1 MTSPAG
7 TREARHE
14 LYKAVAIVHEQHC
27 TQSEEK
33 GMAHNSIGRCGICLD
48 DFQEPR
54 ALPCLHSF
62 CTACLEGL
70 CRQEQTRCPECRK
83 AFVVPS
89 DGVQG
94 FPINFYLLARN
105 NPSQSMAQ
113 DFLKCSTC
121 ESNSV
126 VYLRQDTLQLM
137 CETCREQDTSESST
151 RSLSADLQENPVC
164 AKHSKRITSYCSP
177 CRVLLCSCC
186 ALEAHGDHSRLDINQ
201 MAENPRQNLIKEIDE
216 TRKKR
221 LQVLDCVRSTTLVE
235 QRLEQAREKARD
247 SVRQVFAQM
256 AQETERYKQALLL
269 EMEAGFS
276 RKLSALQEG
285 KKEGESLLERA
296 SRLCS
301 DAEQFLADSRALK
314 LLTCGNDHL
323 DVHCLRHQLEVAHHT
338 LRDIESTAF
347 GQGGATFVKHL
358 EDMVDRLQ
366 QECLDSLLSTTQ
378 AYAPNCSLSALPH
391 GALLPHKEYSV
402 VLSCF
407 SGLNTPVIADQMPLT
422 VHLYHDSGKEGVVS
436 AIVKKSQMVPDH
448 DISFYFPT
456 NGMYQL
462 HVKVNGKHVKG
473 SPSVFQV
480 TSSCSQVSRL
490 HRIISAPPIPSTYA
504 TLALSRAGDIAAS
517 NKTRKSVD
525 LFDRDGHFVR
535 RLGQG
540 KLGEVGNGLTF
551 DLYGNILVT
560 DKGNRC
566 IRKFTTSGHYLG
578 KFGSYGSKAGHL
590 INPSGLAC
598 HIDGTLYV
606 TDVARDRIF
615 VYSADGKL
623 VREIGSYGNG
633 PLHFQQ
639 PSSVA
644 VGLNGHIFVAD
655 QGNNRIQVISQ
666 EGEFLHEIAKISSG
680 QEAVKHPTHV
690 SVTDEGIVLVSE
702 EEAGRIQLF
711 MTDGGFVRCLDG
723 RSGFAIPS
731 HPCATVATEDHKL
744 FVISSSQMGI
754 RVFV

>member
-1 MTSPAG
+1 MTSRAG
-7 TREARHE
+7 TRQARHARD
-14 LYKAVAIVHEQHC
+14 LYKAVVHEQHC
-27 TQSEEK
+27 TESEEK
-33 GMAHNSIGRCGICLD
+33 GMAHISIGRCGICLD

-83 AFVVPS
+83 TFVIPS

-94 FPINFYLLARN
+94 FPINFYLLARSHT
-105 NPSQSMAQ
+105 SQSTAQ
-113 DFLKCSTC
+113 DVLKCSTC
-121 ESNSV
+121 ESHSV

-137 CETCREQDTSESST
+137 CETCREQDSSESST
-151 RSLSADLQENPVC
+151 LSLSADLQEDPMC

-186 ALEAHGDHSRLDINQ
+186 ALEAHGDHSRVDIDQ
-201 MAENPRQNLIKEIDE
+201 MAENPRRHLINEIDE

-221 LQVLDCVRSTTLVE
+221 LQVLDCVRTAALVE
-235 QRLEQAREKARD
+235 ERLEQARENARD
-247 SVRQVFAQM
+247 SVRQAFAQM
-256 AQETERYKQALLL
+256 AQVTERYKQGLLR
-269 EMEAGFS
+269 EMEASFS

-301 DAEQFLADSRALK
+301 DAEKCLADSQALK

-323 DVHCLRHQLEVAHHT
+323 DVHCLRHQLEVARDT
-338 LRDIESTAF
+338 LGDIESTAT
-347 GQGGATFVKHL
+347 GQGGAVFVKHL
-358 EDMVDRLQ
+358 EDMVERLH
-366 QECLDSLLSTTQ
+366 QECLDPLLSTTR
-378 AYAPNCSLSALPH
+378 AYAPNCFLSALPH

-436 AIVKKSQMVPDH
+436 AIVKKSQKVPDH
-448 DISFYFPT
+448 DISFYFPA
-456 NGMYQL
+456 NGVYQL
-462 HVKVNGKHVKG
+462 HVKVDGKHVKG

-480 TSSCSQVSRL
+480 ASSSSQVSRL
-490 HRIISAPPIPSTYA
+490 HRIISAPSIPSAYA

-517 NKTRKSVD
+517 NKTHKSVD
-525 LFDRDGHFVR
+525 LFDKDGHFVR

-551 DLYGNILVT
+551 DLFGNILVS

-566 IRKFTTSGHYLG
+566 IRKFTTGGHYLG
-578 KFGSYGSKAGHL
+578 KVGSYGSKTGQL

-666 EGEFLHEIAKISSG
+666 EGEFLHEITKSSSG
-680 QEAVKHPTHV
+680 QGAVTHPTHV
-690 SVTDEGIVLVSE
+690 SVTDEGMVLVSE

-711 MTDGGFVRCLDG
+711 MTGGGFVRCLDG
-723 RSGFAIPS
+723 CSDFAIPS

-744 FVISSSQMGI
+744 FVISNSQMGI
-754 RVFV
+754 HVYV